1 MKVPNFETGIKMTVQ
16 KNYITVI
23 SLGMKLPNPLQQSYN
38 KPRRGAKPIRNRD
51 MEIPG
56 TGVEARQIEAIVL
69 KHERHAGIC
78 DPACLYMYIE
88 AVE

>member
-1 MKVPNFETGIKMTVQ
+1 
-16 KNYITVI
+16 
-23 SLGMKLPNPLQQSYN
+23 
-38 KPRRGAKPIRNRD
+38 